1 MSMFARTPVA
11 RCWRGSV
18 GVLAASLVLMSLS
31 ACHRRDGGTAS
42 VEPSQVV
49 AVVNG
54 DEVSVHQVQAV
65 LQARPELAALGEAA
79 PGKVLDSLIEQELA
93 AQAARKEGLEN
104 SPKVIQALELA
115 KREVLARAYQDHL
128 ASGVVMPDSEA
139 VARYYDAHPELF
151 AKRRQYAFQET
162 YFKADEQQAQ
172 SLKARIEATGSAQAV
187 ISLAADSG
195 LPYSNRNSAQWAEN
209 LPMDLLKEVAYLKPG
224 QSIVRLQPPGLAV
237 LTLLQ
242 ATDAPLTR
250 AQATPA
256 IQAAMMASK
265 RQEKVRHGMD
275 ALRAEAKIERKS
287 LAALGMGGAA
297 DAASAPPA
305 EAPASTAD
313 PASAASAS

>member
-1 MSMFARTPVA
+1 MPMFARTPSLSA
-11 RCWRGSV
+11 CLGTV
-18 GVLAASLVLMSLS
+18 GVLAASMVLVSLS
-31 ACHRRDGGTAS
+31 ACHKRDGGAAS
-42 VEPSQVV
+42 AEPSQVV

-54 DEVSVHQVQAV
+54 DEISVHQVQAV
-65 LQARPELAALGEAA
+65 LQARPELGSLGEAA

-93 AQAARKEGLEN
+93 AQAARKEGLDT

-128 ASGVVMPDSEA
+128 AAGVVMPDTEA

-162 YFKADEQQAQ
+162 YFKVDAEQAKA
-172 SLKARIEATGSAQAV
+172 LKARIEAAGSAQAV
-187 ISLAADSG
+187 ISLANDSG

-224 QSIVRLQPPGLAV
+224 QSIARVQAPGLAV

-275 ALRAEAKIERKS
+275 TLRAEAKIERKS
-287 LAALGMGGAA
+287 LAALGMGGG
-297 DAASAPPA
+297 ASAAQPA
-305 EAPASTAD
+305 EPAPELAPEA
-313 PASAASAS
+313 ASAASAS